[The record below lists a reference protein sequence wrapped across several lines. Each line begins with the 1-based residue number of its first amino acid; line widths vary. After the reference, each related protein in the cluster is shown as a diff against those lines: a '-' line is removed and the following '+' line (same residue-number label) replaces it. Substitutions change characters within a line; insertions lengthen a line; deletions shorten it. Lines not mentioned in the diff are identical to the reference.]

1 MIYKNK
7 DITTNINEKTVE
19 LGNIEAKFYTEDEGT
34 ASIRI
39 FINWNNKPVDLNK
52 INMKPVLSLF
62 MQDGSIFEGEKV
74 EVILAEK
81 GLIQYKIPSN
91 VIKHVG
97 KVNAKLFLVNDNESI
112 HVANF
117 NFEISDSG
125 VEEPVKKELSF
136 NLLDEA
142 IKHIVSANAME
153 LLDDTFKLD
162 VTEGLQA
169 YVKEN
174 AELFKGDKGEKLTF
188 EDLTEID
195 KQELKGEPGQP
206 ADNEIVAEL
215 IKDDIAPIL
224 PEVETARGDYDNLN
238 ERLNNSDDK
247 LNNTQRVINIVARGA
262 IGDGTTDNYQIIQ
275 DAITEAEIDGSSIF
289 IPSGT
294 FYISK
299 NLETKHMTSYNYR
312 FGIKIYG
319 NGKDSILTRKSG
331 KIPADYTSKEKLPHQ
346 ATLSLYGSNN
356 IIEDVSINDSQVGV
370 YIGQDPSTNEP
381 SSASMN
387 RFKNIWM
394 EYVGT
399 GLQFTHGAGN
409 HYNVFE
415 NFHII
420 HSQISV
426 DLGVGYFM
434 DKFNNN
440 RNTFSNFRVARTWI
454 GFLLRETDGNF
465 FNNIYAETLQGDGAI
480 GNAPSFLPSELNGKK
495 TFIVALDGQYNT
507 FNNYGA
513 EAVEWYIYSVGFR
526 NSFVNG
532 MTKDDSVATNKVMF
546 PNPAR
551 QPLNYMANS
560 TMIAG
565 LTYQPQAGIFYEGS
579 NGIGIQAPYRLFDI
593 NYHRQNKSLTQ
604 LSSNITGLTSLSSSK
619 AHRVGRKVDWSIYAR
634 FIAKFDGNS
643 NQMVKEPIKINL
655 PFTETPETL
664 YTNALTTNL
673 TKPFMVFVGN
683 SNGATEVTQARISTV
698 DEATSYGGYHLI
710 VNPPATGWRTDANVN
725 YLAFDISWN
734 V

>member
-1 MIYKNK
+1 MPHLKAYDKEG
-7 DITTNINEKTVE
+7 NILSVGYNVTGDQGSVIIPNLKPHTKYPQGEFYVSWEGDNYESEKTVVPE
-19 LGNIEAKFYTEDEGT
+19 FTTLESSYKEITFYAKDILTVKPKTAYDIAVDNGFTGTEEEWVK
-34 ASIRI
+34 SI
-39 FINWNNKPVDLNK
+39 
-52 INMKPVLSLF
+52 
-62 MQDGSIFEGEKV
+62 
-74 EVILAEK
+74 
-81 GLIQYKIPSN
+81 
-91 VIKHVG
+91 
-97 KVNAKLFLVNDNESI
+97 
-112 HVANF
+112 
-117 NFEISDSG
+117 
-125 VEEPVKKELSF
+125 
-136 NLLDEA
+136 
-142 IKHIVSANAME
+142 
-153 LLDDTFKLD
+153 
-162 VTEGLQA
+162 
-169 YVKEN
+169 
-174 AELFKGDKGEKLTF
+174 
-188 EDLTEID
+188 
-195 KQELKGEPGQP
+195 KGEPGED
-206 ADNEIVAEL
+206 ADPNKVKELLEPYAEN
-215 IKDDIAPIL
+215 IAKEEFEKL
-224 PEVETARGDYDNLN
+224 SSAKQVDSEVINARRDFDNLN
-238 ERLNNSDDK
+238 QRLNDSDDK
-247 LNNTQRVINIVARGA
+247 VNNTQRVINIVARGA

-289 IPSGT
+289 IPSGN

-312 FGIKIYG
+312 FGIKIFG

-356 IIEDVSINDSQVGV
+356 IIEDVSINDSQVGI
-370 YIGQDPSTNEP
+370 YIGQDPSTTEP

-394 EYVGT
+394 EYVGS

-434 DKFNNN
+434 NKFNNN

-480 GNAPSFLPSELNGKK
+480 GDAPSFLPSELNGKK

-546 PNPAR
+546 PNPSR

-565 LTYQPQAGIFYEGS
+565 LVYQPQAGIFFEGS

-619 AHRVGRKVDWSIYAR
+619 AHRVGRKVDWSIHAR
-634 FIAKFDGNS
+634 FIAKFDGNT
-643 NQMVKEPIKINL
+643 NQMVKEPIKIKL

-673 TKPFMVFVGN
+673 TKPFLIFVGN
-683 SNGATEVTQARISTV
+683 SNGANEVAQARISTP
-698 DEATSYGGYHLI
+698 DEATEYGSYHLV
-710 VNPPATGWRTDANVN
+710 VNPPSTGWRTDANVN
-725 YLAFDISWN
+725 FLSFDISWN

>member
-1 MIYKNK
+1 MAIYKNK
-7 DITTNINEKTVE
+7 DIQANINERGVE
-19 LGNIEAKFYTEDEGT
+19 LGNINVNFYTEDNGT

-39 FINWNNKPVDLNK
+39 KIRNQQGVPINFNNTDMLPRLDLYAK
-52 INMKPVLSLF
+52 
-62 MQDGSIFEGEKV
+62 DGSIFTNEPVDIVLPEQ
-74 EVILAEK
+74 
-81 GLIQYKIPSN
+81 GLIQYKVPDY
-91 VIKHVG
+91 VIRHEG
-97 KVNAKLFLVNDNESI
+97 KMDCKLFLVNSNESV

-117 NFEISDSG
+117 YFVIKDSG
-125 VEEPVKKELSF
+125 VTGAVGKEIKVDILDDKVKKV
-136 NLLDEA
+136 LLDNIETFRA
-142 IKHIVSANAME
+142 DPIETADYLKPTVIDSA
-153 LLDDTFKLD
+153 
-162 VTEGLQA
+162 
-169 YVKEN
+169 KE
-174 AELFKGDKGEKLTF
+174 EF
-188 EDLTEID
+188 ERLSTA
-195 KQELKGEPGQP
+195 KQV
-206 ADNEIVAEL
+206 DS
-215 IKDDIAPIL
+215 
-224 PEVETARGDYDNLN
+224 EVINARGDFDNLN
-238 ERLNNSDDK
+238 QRLNDSDNK

-275 DAITEAEIDGSSIF
+275 DAITEAEIDGSSIY

-312 FGIKIYG
+312 FGIKIFG
-319 NGKDSILTRKSG
+319 NGKDSILTRKSA

-346 ATLSLYGSNN
+346 AALSLYGSNN
-356 IIEDVSINDSQVGV
+356 IIEDISINDSQVGV
-370 YIGQDPSTNEP
+370 YIGQDPSTTEP

-387 RFKNIWM
+387 RMKNIWM

-399 GLQFTHGAGN
+399 GLQFTHGSGN
-409 HYNVFE
+409 HYNIFD

-420 HSQISV
+420 HAQICV

-434 DKFNNN
+434 NKFNNN

-480 GNAPSFLPSELNGKK
+480 GEAPSFLPRELNGKK

-532 MTKDDSVATNKVMF
+532 MTKDDSVATSKVMF

-560 TMIAG
+560 TVVAG
-565 LTYQPQAGIFYEGS
+565 LVYQPQAGIFFEGS
-579 NGIGIQAPYRLFDI
+579 NGIGVQAPYRLFDI

-619 AHRVGRKVDWSIYAR
+619 AHRVGRKVDWSVHAR

-643 NQMVKEPIKINL
+643 NQLVKEPIKIKL

-664 YTNALTTNL
+664 YTNALTANL
-673 TKPFMVFVGN
+673 TKPFLIFVGN
-683 SNGATEVTQARISTV
+683 SNGANEVAQARISTV
-698 DEATSYGGYHLI
+698 AEATEYGGYHLV
-710 VNPPATGWRTDANVN
+710 VNQPETGWRTDANVN
-725 YLAFDISWN
+725 FLAFDISWN

>member
-1 MIYKNK
+1 MAIYKNK
-7 DITTNINEKTVE
+7 DIQANINERGVE
-19 LGNIEAKFYTEDEGT
+19 LGNINVNFYTEDNGT

-39 FINWNNKPVDLNK
+39 KIRNQQGVPINFNNTDMQPRLDLYAK
-52 INMKPVLSLF
+52 
-62 MQDGSIFEGEKV
+62 DGSIFTNESVDIVLPEQ
-74 EVILAEK
+74 
-81 GLIQYKIPSN
+81 GLIQYKVPDY
-91 VIKHVG
+91 VIRHEG
-97 KVNAKLFLVNDNESI
+97 KMDCKLFLENGTESV

-117 NFEISDSG
+117 YFVIKDSG
-125 VEEPVKKELSF
+125 VTGAVGKEIKVDILDDKVKKV
-136 NLLDEA
+136 LLDNIETFRADPIEA
-142 IKHIVSANAME
+142 ADYLKPTVIAS
-153 LLDDTFKLD
+153 T
-162 VTEGLQA
+162 
-169 YVKEN
+169 KE
-174 AELFKGDKGEKLTF
+174 EF
-188 EDLTEID
+188 ERLSTA
-195 KQELKGEPGQP
+195 KQV
-206 ADNEIVAEL
+206 DS
-215 IKDDIAPIL
+215 
-224 PEVETARGDYDNLN
+224 EVINARGDFDNLN
-238 ERLNNSDDK
+238 QRLNDSDNK

-289 IPSGT
+289 IPSGN

-312 FGIKIYG
+312 FGIKIFG

-346 ATLSLYGSNN
+346 AALSLYGSNN
-356 IIEDVSINDSQVGV
+356 IIEDISINDSQVGI
-370 YIGQDPSTNEP
+370 YIGQDPSTTEP

-387 RFKNIWM
+387 RMKNIWM

-399 GLQFTHGAGN
+399 GLQFTHGSGN
-409 HYNVFE
+409 HYNIFD

-420 HSQISV
+420 HSQICV

-434 DKFNNN
+434 NKFNNN

-465 FNNIYAETLQGDGAI
+465 FNNIYAETLMGDGAI
-480 GNAPSFLPSELNGKK
+480 GEAPSFLPSELNGKK

-560 TMIAG
+560 TMVAG
-565 LTYQPQAGIFYEGS
+565 LVFQPQAGIFFDGS
-579 NGIGIQAPYRLFDI
+579 NGIGLQAPYRIFDI

-604 LSSNITGLTSLSSSK
+604 LSSNITALTSLSSSR
-619 AHRVGRKVDWSIYAR
+619 AHRVGRKVDWSVYAR
-634 FIAKFDGNS
+634 FTAKFDGNS
-643 NQMVKEPIKINL
+643 NQLVKEPIKINL

-673 TKPFMVFVGN
+673 TKPFLIFVGN
-683 SNGATEVTQARISTV
+683 SNGANEVAQARISTV
-698 DEATSYGGYHLI
+698 AEATEYGGYHLV
-710 VNPPATGWRTDANVN
+710 VNQPATGWRTDANVN
-725 YLAFDISWN
+725 FLAFDISWN

>member
-1 MIYKNK
+1 MTINKNTDLEFSLQK
-7 DITTNINEKTVE
+7 GTEKGGVYTN
-19 LGNIEAKFYTEDEGT
+19 FYTEDKGS

-39 FINWNNKPVDLNK
+39 RLSSNEYFLDLTK
-52 INMKPVLSLF
+52 IDLKPVLFLF
-62 MQDGSIFEGEKV
+62 HEDGSIFEIKDFINV
-74 EVILAEK
+74 MPDK
-81 GLIQYKIPSN
+81 GLIQYNLSDN
-91 VIKHVG
+91 VIAHAG
-97 KVNAKLFLVNDNESI
+97 KVKAKLFLKNTKQSV

-117 NFEISDSG
+117 TFDIKDSG
-125 VEEPVKKELSF
+125 IEGAVAKE
-136 NLLDEA
+136 
-142 IKHIVSANAME
+142 IKVE
-153 LLDDTFKLD
+153 LLEDM
-162 VTEGLQA
+162 V
-169 YVKEN
+169 
-174 AELFKGDKGEKLTF
+174 EKVML
-188 EDLTEID
+188 
-195 KQELKGEPGQP
+195 
-206 ADNEIVAEL
+206 NN
-215 IKDDIAPIL
+215 
-224 PEVETARGDYDNLN
+224 VETFRADPIETADYLSPTVINSAKEEFERLSTAKQVDSEVINARGDFDNLN
-238 ERLNNSDDK
+238 QRLNDSDNK

-289 IPSGT
+289 IPSGN

-312 FGIKIYG
+312 FGIKIFG

-346 ATLSLYGSNN
+346 AALSLYGSNN
-356 IIEDVSINDSQVGV
+356 IIEDISINDSQVGV
-370 YIGQDPSTNEP
+370 YIGQDPSTTEP

-387 RFKNIWM
+387 RMKNIWM

-399 GLQFTHGAGN
+399 GLQFTHGSGN
-409 HYNVFE
+409 HYNIFD

-420 HSQISV
+420 HSQICV

-434 DKFNNN
+434 NKFNNN

-465 FNNIYAETLQGDGAI
+465 FNNIYAETLMGDGAI
-480 GNAPSFLPSELNGKK
+480 GEAPSFLPSELNGKK

-560 TMIAG
+560 TMVAG
-565 LTYQPQAGIFYEGS
+565 LVFQPQAGIFFDGS

-619 AHRVGRKVDWSIYAR
+619 AHRVGRKVDWSVHAR

-643 NQMVKEPIKINL
+643 NQLVKEPIKIKL

-673 TKPFMVFVGN
+673 TKPFLIFVGN
-683 SNGATEVTQARISTV
+683 SNGANEVAQARISTV
-698 DEATSYGGYHLI
+698 AEATEYGGYHLV
-710 VNPPATGWRTDANVN
+710 VNQPETGWRTDANVN
-725 YLAFDISWN
+725 FLAFDISWN

>member
-1 MIYKNK
+1 MRVWKNQ
-7 DITTNINEKTVE
+7 DYILETNNSNVKIGKEPS
-19 LGNIEAKFYTEDEGT
+19 KFYTEDKNS
-34 ASIRI
+34 ASIRM
-39 FINWNNKPVDLNK
+39 FVNWHGRPVNFSNTNL
-52 INMKPVLSLF
+52 KPVLDLF
-62 MQDGSIFEGEKV
+62 HSDGSIWIDEELDIVMAEEGV
-74 EVILAEK
+74 V
-81 GLIQYKIPSN
+81 QYKIPDNIISHAGT
-91 VIKHVG
+91 IK
-97 KVNAKLFLVNDNESI
+97 AKLFLRDDKQSV
-112 HVANF
+112 HVANVMF
-117 NFEISDSG
+117 DIKDSGIEGVVAKEISVDILDDK
-125 VEEPVKKELSF
+125 VKKV
-136 NLLDEA
+136 LLDNIETFRA
-142 IKHIVSANAME
+142 DPIETAEHLKPTVINSA
-153 LLDDTFKLD
+153 
-162 VTEGLQA
+162 
-169 YVKEN
+169 KE
-174 AELFKGDKGEKLTF
+174 EF
-188 EDLTEID
+188 ERLSTA
-195 KQELKGEPGQP
+195 KQV
-206 ADNEIVAEL
+206 DS
-215 IKDDIAPIL
+215 
-224 PEVETARGDYDNLN
+224 EVINARGDFDNLN
-238 ERLNNSDDK
+238 QRLNDSDNK

-289 IPSGT
+289 IPSGN

-312 FGIKIYG
+312 FGIKIFG

-346 ATLSLYGSNN
+346 AALSLYGSNN
-356 IIEDVSINDSQVGV
+356 IIEDISINDSQVGI
-370 YIGQDPSTNEP
+370 YIGQDPSTTEP

-387 RFKNIWM
+387 RMKNIWM

-399 GLQFTHGAGN
+399 GLQFTHGSGN
-409 HYNVFE
+409 HYNIFD

-420 HSQISV
+420 HSQICV

-434 DKFNNN
+434 NKFNNN

-465 FNNIYAETLQGDGAI
+465 FNNIYAETLMGEGAI
-480 GNAPSFLPSELNGKK
+480 GDAPSFLPTELNGKK

-532 MTKDDSVATNKVMF
+532 MTKDDSVATSKVMF

-551 QPLNYMANS
+551 QPLNYIANS

-565 LTYQPQAGIFYEGS
+565 LVYQPQAGIFYEGS

-619 AHRVGRKVDWSIYAR
+619 AHRVGRKVDWSVHAR

-643 NQMVKEPIKINL
+643 NQLVKEPIKIKL

-673 TKPFMVFVGN
+673 TKPFLIFVGN
-683 SNGATEVTQARISTV
+683 SNGANEVAQARISTV
-698 DEATSYGGYHLI
+698 AEATEYGGYHLV
-710 VNPPATGWRTDANVN
+710 VNQPSTGWRTDANVN
-725 YLAFDISWN
+725 FLAFDISWN

>member
-1 MIYKNK
+1 MAIYKNK
-7 DITTNINEKTVE
+7 DIQANINERGVE
-19 LGNIEAKFYTEDEGT
+19 LGNINVNFYTEDNGT

-39 FINWNNKPVDLNK
+39 KIRNQQGVPINFNNTDMLPRLDLYAK
-52 INMKPVLSLF
+52 
-62 MQDGSIFEGEKV
+62 DGSIFTKEPVDIVLPEQ
-74 EVILAEK
+74 
-81 GLIQYKIPSN
+81 GLIQYKVPDY
-91 VIKHVG
+91 VIRHEG
-97 KVNAKLFLVNDNESI
+97 KMDCKLFLENGNESV

-117 NFEISDSG
+117 YFVIKDSG
-125 VEEPVKKELSF
+125 VTGAVGKEIKVDILDDKVKKV
-136 NLLDEA
+136 LLDNIETFRA
-142 IKHIVSANAME
+142 DPIETADYLKPTVIDSA
-153 LLDDTFKLD
+153 
-162 VTEGLQA
+162 
-169 YVKEN
+169 KE
-174 AELFKGDKGEKLTF
+174 EF
-188 EDLTEID
+188 ERLSTA
-195 KQELKGEPGQP
+195 KQV
-206 ADNEIVAEL
+206 DS
-215 IKDDIAPIL
+215 
-224 PEVETARGDYDNLN
+224 EVINARGDFDNLN
-238 ERLNNSDDK
+238 QRLNDSDNK

-289 IPSGT
+289 IPSGN

-312 FGIKIYG
+312 FGIKIFG
-319 NGKDSILTRKSG
+319 NGKDSILTRKTG

-346 ATLSLYGSNN
+346 AALSLYGSNN
-356 IIEDVSINDSQVGV
+356 IIEDISINDSQVGI
-370 YIGQDPSTNEP
+370 YIGQDPSTTEP

-387 RFKNIWM
+387 RMKNIWM

-409 HYNVFE
+409 HYNIFD

-420 HSQISV
+420 HSQICV

-434 DKFNNN
+434 NKFNNN

-465 FNNIYAETLQGDGAI
+465 FNNIYAETLQGDEAI
-480 GNAPSFLPSELNGKK
+480 GEAPSFLPRELNGKK

-532 MTKDDSVATNKVMF
+532 MTKDDSVATSKVMF

-560 TMIAG
+560 TMVAG
-565 LTYQPQAGIFYEGS
+565 LVYQPQAGIFYEGS

-619 AHRVGRKVDWSIYAR
+619 AHRVGRKVDWSVHAR

-643 NQMVKEPIKINL
+643 NQLVKEPIKIKL

-673 TKPFMVFVGN
+673 TKPFLIFVGN
-683 SNGATEVTQARISTV
+683 SNGANEVAQARISTV
-698 DEATSYGGYHLI
+698 AEATEYGGYHLV
-710 VNPPATGWRTDANVN
+710 VNQPETGWRTDANVN
-725 YLAFDISWN
+725 FLAFDISWN

>member
-1 MIYKNK
+1 MRIYKNK
-7 DITTNINEKTVE
+7 DITTSIDTEKMSINNSDTY
-19 LGNIEAKFYTEDEGT
+19 FYTEDKGS
-34 ASIRI
+34 AALRI
-39 FINWNNKPVDLNK
+39 FINHRKTAFNLDNTNLT
-52 INMKPVLSLF
+52 PVLDLF
-62 MQDGSIFEGEKV
+62 HADGSIWLDEPL
-74 EVILAEK
+74 EVIMADK
-81 GLIQYKIPSN
+81 GLLQYNIPNN
-91 VIKHVG
+91 VIAHAG
-97 KVNAKLFLVNDNESI
+97 KVKAKLFLKNTEQSV

-117 NFEISDSG
+117 TFDIKDSGIEGAVEKEISVDILDDK
-125 VEEPVKKELSF
+125 VKKV
-136 NLLDEA
+136 LLDNIETFRA
-142 IKHIVSANAME
+142 DPIETADYLKPTVIDSA
-153 LLDDTFKLD
+153 
-162 VTEGLQA
+162 
-169 YVKEN
+169 KE
-174 AELFKGDKGEKLTF
+174 EF
-188 EDLTEID
+188 ERLSTA
-195 KQELKGEPGQP
+195 KQV
-206 ADNEIVAEL
+206 DS
-215 IKDDIAPIL
+215 
-224 PEVETARGDYDNLN
+224 EVINARGDFDNLN
-238 ERLNNSDDK
+238 QRLNDSDNK

-289 IPSGT
+289 IPSGN

-312 FGIKIYG
+312 FGIKIFG
-319 NGKDSILTRKSG
+319 NGKDSILTRKTG

-346 ATLSLYGSNN
+346 AALSLYGSNN
-356 IIEDVSINDSQVGV
+356 IIEDISINDSQVGV
-370 YIGQDPSTNEP
+370 YIGQDPSTTEP

-387 RFKNIWM
+387 RMKNIWM

-399 GLQFTHGAGN
+399 GLQFTHGSGN
-409 HYNVFE
+409 HYNIFD

-420 HSQISV
+420 HSQICV

-434 DKFNNN
+434 NKFNNN

-480 GNAPSFLPSELNGKK
+480 GEAPSFLPRELNGKK

-532 MTKDDSVATNKVMF
+532 MTKDDSVATSKVMF

-560 TMIAG
+560 TMVAG
-565 LTYQPQAGIFYEGS
+565 LVYQPQAGIFYEGS

-619 AHRVGRKVDWSIYAR
+619 AHRVGRKVDWSVHAR

-643 NQMVKEPIKINL
+643 NQLVKEPIKIKL

-673 TKPFMVFVGN
+673 TKPFLIFVGN
-683 SNGATEVTQARISTV
+683 SNGANEVAQARISTV
-698 DEATSYGGYHLI
+698 AEATEYGGYHLV
-710 VNPPATGWRTDANVN
+710 VNQPETGWRTDANVN
-725 YLAFDISWN
+725 FLAFDISWN

>member
-1 MIYKNK
+1 MAIYKNK
-7 DITTNINEKTVE
+7 DIQANINERGVE
-19 LGNIEAKFYTEDEGT
+19 LGNINVNFYTEDNGT

-39 FINWNNKPVDLNK
+39 KIRNQQGVPINFNNTDMQPRLDLYAK
-52 INMKPVLSLF
+52 
-62 MQDGSIFEGEKV
+62 DGSIFTNESVDIVLPEQ
-74 EVILAEK
+74 
-81 GLIQYKIPSN
+81 GLIQYKVPDY
-91 VIKHVG
+91 VIRHEG
-97 KVNAKLFLVNDNESI
+97 KMDCKLFLVNSNESV

-117 NFEISDSG
+117 YFVIKDSG
-125 VEEPVKKELSF
+125 VTGAVGKEIKVDILDDKVKKV
-136 NLLDEA
+136 LLDNIETFRA
-142 IKHIVSANAME
+142 DPIETADYLKPTVIDSA
-153 LLDDTFKLD
+153 
-162 VTEGLQA
+162 
-169 YVKEN
+169 KE
-174 AELFKGDKGEKLTF
+174 EF
-188 EDLTEID
+188 ERLSTA
-195 KQELKGEPGQP
+195 KQV
-206 ADNEIVAEL
+206 DS
-215 IKDDIAPIL
+215 
-224 PEVETARGDYDNLN
+224 EVINARGDFDNLN
-238 ERLNNSDDK
+238 QRLNDSDNK

-289 IPSGT
+289 IPSGN

-312 FGIKIYG
+312 FGIKIFG
-319 NGKDSILTRKSG
+319 NGKDSILTRKTG

-346 ATLSLYGSNN
+346 AALSLYGSNN
-356 IIEDVSINDSQVGV
+356 IIEDISINDSQVGV
-370 YIGQDPSTNEP
+370 YIGQDPSTTEP

-387 RFKNIWM
+387 RMKNIWM

-399 GLQFTHGAGN
+399 GLQFTHGSGN
-409 HYNVFE
+409 HYNIFD

-420 HSQISV
+420 HSQICV

-434 DKFNNN
+434 NKFNNN

-480 GNAPSFLPSELNGKK
+480 GEAPSFLPRELNGKK

-560 TMIAG
+560 TMVAG
-565 LTYQPQAGIFYEGS
+565 LVFQPQAGIFFDGS
-579 NGIGIQAPYRLFDI
+579 NGIGLQAPYRIFDI

-619 AHRVGRKVDWSIYAR
+619 AHRVGRKVDWSVHAR

-643 NQMVKEPIKINL
+643 NQLVKEPIKIKL

-673 TKPFMVFVGN
+673 TKPFLIFVGN
-683 SNGATEVTQARISTV
+683 SNGANEVAQARISTV
-698 DEATSYGGYHLI
+698 AEATEYGGYHLV
-710 VNPPATGWRTDANVN
+710 VNQPETGWRTDANVN
-725 YLAFDISWN
+725 FLAFDISWN

>member
-1 MIYKNK
+1 MTIFKNK
-7 DITTNINEKTVE
+7 DVQANINNKSVD
-19 LGNIEAKFYTEDEGT
+19 LGNIGANFYTEDDNT
-34 ASIRI
+34 SSIRI
-39 FINWNNKPVDLNK
+39 NINWNGQPVNLNTIDMKPRLDLFLQDKSIFLNEPVD
-52 INMKPVLSLF
+52 IVLPES
-62 MQDGSIFEGEKV
+62 
-74 EVILAEK
+74 
-81 GLIQYKIPSN
+81 GLIQYIIPTKI
-91 VIKHVG
+91 IKHIG
-97 KVNAKLFLVNDNESI
+97 KVDAKLFLESKERSV

-117 NFEISDSG
+117 NFNILDSG
-125 VEEPVKKELSF
+125 IEGAISKE
-136 NLLDEA
+136 
-142 IKHIVSANAME
+142 IKVE
-153 LLDDTFKLD
+153 LLEDMVEKVILNNVETFRANPD
-162 VTEGLQA
+162 ET
-169 YVKEN
+169 
-174 AELFKGDKGEKLTF
+174 AEYLKPTVINTAKQEFEKLSSAKQ
-188 EDLTEID
+188 ID
-195 KQELKGEPGQP
+195 SEVIN
-206 ADNEIVAEL
+206 ARDNFN
-215 IKDDIAPIL
+215 
-224 PEVETARGDYDNLN
+224 NLN
-238 ERLNNSDDK
+238 ERLNNSDVK

-331 KIPADYTSKEKLPHQ
+331 KIPADYTLKEKLPHQ
-346 ATLSLYGSNN
+346 AALSLYGSNN
-356 IIEDVSINDSQVGV
+356 IIEDISINDSQVGI
-370 YIGQDPSTNEP
+370 YIGQDPSTTEP

-387 RFKNIWM
+387 RMRNIWM

-409 HYNVFE
+409 HYNIFD

-480 GNAPSFLPSELNGKK
+480 GDAPSFLPSELNGKK

-551 QPLNYMANS
+551 QPLNYMSNS

-579 NGIGIQAPYRLFDI
+579 NGIGIQAPYRVFDI

-619 AHRVGRKVDWSIYAR
+619 AHRVGRKVDWSVYAR
-634 FIAKFDGNS
+634 FIAKFEGNS
-643 NQMVKEPIKINL
+643 NQLVKHPIKIKL

-673 TKPFMVFVGN
+673 TKPFLVFVGN
-683 SNGATEVTQARISTV
+683 SNGASDISQARISTA
-698 DEATSYGGYHLI
+698 DEATAYGGYHLV
-710 VNPPATGWRTDANVN
+710 VNSPASGWRTDANVN
-725 YLAFDISWN
+725 YLSFDISWN

>member
-1 MIYKNK
+1 MAIFKNK
-7 DITTNINEKTVE
+7 DVEANINERTVE
-19 LGNIEAKFYTEDEGT
+19 LGNINVNFYTEDNGT

-39 FINWNNKPVDLNK
+39 KMRNQQGVPINFNNTDMQPRLDLYAK
-52 INMKPVLSLF
+52 
-62 MQDGSIFEGEKV
+62 DGSIFTKEPV
-74 EVILAEK
+74 EIILPEQ
-81 GLIQYKIPSN
+81 GLIQYKVSN
-91 VIKHVG
+91 YVIRHEG
-97 KVNAKLFLVNDNESI
+97 KIDCKLFLYNGNESV

-117 NFEISDSG
+117 YFIIKDSG
-125 VEEPVKKELSF
+125 VTGAVGKEIKVDILDDKVKKV
-136 NLLDEA
+136 LLDNIE
-142 IKHIVSANAME
+142 
-153 LLDDTFKLD
+153 TFRADPIETADYLKPTVID
-162 VTEGLQA
+162 ST
-169 YVKEN
+169 KE
-174 AELFKGDKGEKLTF
+174 EF
-188 EDLTEID
+188 ERLSTA
-195 KQELKGEPGQP
+195 KQV
-206 ADNEIVAEL
+206 DS
-215 IKDDIAPIL
+215 
-224 PEVETARGDYDNLN
+224 EVINARGDFDNLN
-238 ERLNNSDDK
+238 QRLNDSDNK

-289 IPSGT
+289 IPSGN

-312 FGIKIYG
+312 FGIKIFG

-346 ATLSLYGSNN
+346 AALSLYGSNN
-356 IIEDVSINDSQVGV
+356 IIEDISINDSQVGV
-370 YIGQDPSTNEP
+370 YIGQDPSTTEP

-387 RFKNIWM
+387 RMKNIWM

-399 GLQFTHGAGN
+399 GLQFTHGSGN
-409 HYNVFE
+409 HYNIFD

-420 HSQISV
+420 HSQICV

-434 DKFNNN
+434 NKFNNN

-465 FNNIYAETLQGDGAI
+465 FNNIYAETLMGDGAI
-480 GNAPSFLPSELNGKK
+480 GDAPSFLPSELNGKK

-560 TMIAG
+560 TMVAG
-565 LTYQPQAGIFYEGS
+565 LVFQPQAGIFFDGS
-579 NGIGIQAPYRLFDI
+579 NGIGLQAPYRIFDI

-619 AHRVGRKVDWSIYAR
+619 AHRVGRKVDWSVYAR

-643 NQMVKEPIKINL
+643 NQLVKEPIKIKL

-673 TKPFMVFVGN
+673 TKPFLIFVGN
-683 SNGATEVTQARISTV
+683 SNGANEVAQARISTV
-698 DEATSYGGYHLI
+698 AEATEYGGYHLV
-710 VNPPATGWRTDANVN
+710 VNQPETGWRTDANVN
-725 YLAFDISWN
+725 FLAFDISWN